1 MKKIMPW
8 IDHLEGVGATDFLVR
23 RDHIDLLL
31 RQAQQTSDT
40 LIFLL
45 AQAYIQTAKLEGEV
59 KAFWSEKEVERARSR
74 LGVVGALPI
83 T

>member
-1 MKKIMPW
+1 MPW

-59 KAFWSEKEVERARSR
+59 KA
-74 LGVVGALPI
+74 
-83 T
+83 